1 MPIADTVDPA
11 ISQTADRTAL
21 VSGPAAPVASPARSS
36 ADRVV
41 VIPGWLAVA
50 IANAVGSPVCPSTSR
65 YRVIYRRFA
74 VALSPSAS
82 RAGVSSG
89 RLAVPRAGLVD
100 LPGRQAAV
108 QIRAV
113 SRFGVPTADLV
124 GVPVC
129 ASTGCRSVVFR
140 GVAVPPAD
148 PVDLSGRQAAVQI
161 RAVSRFGVPTADS
174 VGVPVRPPSARL
186 GAPVPAREPRVRL
199 RPPSS
204 RLGPLGVRAATA
216 WLSPASA
223 RFREPTCRFR
233 MLCPGLVGES
243 RSFAGGP
250 REHIGHADAAVSVH
264 RTAASSA
271 GASRGVG
278 MATGAGGVALVGHSV
293 SSRTSGARL
302 GRLTFEHPAASPG
315 LPGLV
320 VPGELFVIVRIP
332 AVRDDTLPR
341 ISSPCVALRHTE
353 ADEQV
358 KIGFSEWSNRRRALL
373 RVRNYL
379 CGLAVVK
386 SDLVA
391 SCPLRGVKEIVRSVE
406 LARPRSSA
414 VREADAD
421 RDSQARTE
429 F

>member
-1 MPIADTVDPA
+1 MPVG
-11 ISQTADRTAL
+11 S
-21 VSGPAAPVASPARSS
+21 PVRSS

-41 VIPGWLAVA
+41 VVPGWLAVA
-50 IANAVGSPVCPSTSR
+50 IANSVDVSVCPSTSR

-74 VALSPSAS
+74 VALSPFAS
-82 RAGVSSG
+82 RASVSSD
-89 RLAVPRAGLVD
+89 RLAVARAD
-100 LPGRQAAV
+100 LIDVPVRQAAV
-108 QIRAV
+108 QLRAV
-113 SRFGVPTADLV
+113 SRFGVPT
-124 GVPVC
+124 
-129 ASTGCRSVVFR
+129 S
-140 GVAVPPAD
+140 
-148 PVDLSGRQAAVQI
+148 
-161 RAVSRFGVPTADS
+161 DS

-186 GAPVPAREPRVRL
+186 GAPVSTREPRVRL

-204 RLGPLGVRAATA
+204 WLGPLGVRAATA
-216 WLSPASA
+216 RLSPASA
-223 RFREPTCRFR
+223 RFRESTCRFR
-233 MLCPGLVGES
+233 MLCPGIVGES

-358 KIGFSEWSNRRRALL
+358 KIGFSEWSNR
-373 RVRNYL
+373 
-379 CGLAVVK
+379 
-386 SDLVA
+386 
-391 SCPLRGVKEIVRSVE
+391 
-406 LARPRSSA
+406 
-414 VREADAD
+414 
-421 RDSQARTE
+421 
-429 F
+429 